1 MAKRLSK
8 ALRGKRRWVGI
19 ECLAQFESRSSFEK
33 HLSEVLHPLEDTKP
47 FRLMDFHPAHSE
59 VAIAAVSALG
69 GIENHG
75 FAILEIPHS
84 EYQSVRQFIESED
97 SLLTHGIRSITSS
110 GKIRLVR
117 ERLAIPRPKRN
128 R

>member
-33 HLSEVLHPLEDTKP
+33 HLSEVLQALDESNSV
-47 FRLMDFHPAHSE
+47 RLMDFHPAHSE
-59 VAIAAVSALG
+59 VALAAVSVLKDSQG
-69 GIENHG
+69 CG
-75 FAILEIPHS
+75 FAILQIPHPA
-84 EYQSVRQFIESED
+84 YQNVRLLLESED
-97 SLLTHGIRSITSS
+97 SLSTHGLRSLTSS

-117 ERLAIPRPKRN
+117 ERLALPSPKRN
-128 R
+128 H